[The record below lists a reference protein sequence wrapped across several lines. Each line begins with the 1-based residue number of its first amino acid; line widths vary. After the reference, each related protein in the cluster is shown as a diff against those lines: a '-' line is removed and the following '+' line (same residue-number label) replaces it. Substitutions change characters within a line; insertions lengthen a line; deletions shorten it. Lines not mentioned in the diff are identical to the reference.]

1 MSQTIIAL
9 AINGIVFGLIVAL
22 IALGLSIIFGLLDI
36 INLSHGDFFMVG
48 TVIAYTTL
56 ATLGHFWPALLIA
69 PLIGFALGALIQFSI
84 IQRIKNNAAL
94 SIVATFGLSMIIQ
107 EVVRMTFGAAPKRIM
122 PPISGTFGM
131 FGIEY
136 EWYRIFAAIASIIAI
151 GSFFIFLKSTK
162 LGVWMR
168 AVRHDRDTATT
179 MGIPTQQI
187 YLFTFGIGFAMAAIG
202 GVIAAP
208 ITTVDFRT
216 GVDILP
222 FCFMAVIIG
231 GLGNLPG
238 TVAAA
243 VLLAFLEGVISGFA
257 TPTIARI
264 FSLVLMS
271 SVLLI
276 RPQGLFKGLTKWALA
291 CPT

>member
-56 ATLGHFWPALLIA
+56 ASLGYYWPALLIA

-187 YLFTFGIGFAMAAIG
+187 
-202 GVIAAP
+202 
-208 ITTVDFRT
+208 
-216 GVDILP
+216 
-222 FCFMAVIIG
+222 
-231 GLGNLPG
+231 
-238 TVAAA
+238 
-243 VLLAFLEGVISGFA
+243 
-257 TPTIARI
+257 
-264 FSLVLMS
+264 
-271 SVLLI
+271 
-276 RPQGLFKGLTKWALA
+276 
-291 CPT
+291 